1 VTTGF
6 TITELAELSGMTA
19 RNIRAHQSRGLLP
32 APRLVG
38 RVAYYDS
45 HHVARLA
52 LIRSLQ
58 LQGYSLA
65 AITRVIAATDSF
77 LPVIDGVRP
86 SREATDLPQLPSTV
100 PLSPGP
106 ELDAVEQAVPGGLA
120 RLVELGMVVHRDDG
134 PHAHFSVAGLG
145 GRVIREGV
153 PLDLFFRAGL
163 AAAELGHELGSLTA
177 AELDGRELTQEREDT
192 VRLFLQLLA
201 TVFELGFAHAA
212 GLPQGWAGG
221 GDLDAHDVEGPRVP
235 PED

>member
-1 VTTGF
+1 MTTGF

-32 APRLVG
+32 PPRLVG

-86 SREATDLPQLPSTV
+86 SRDASDLPELPSTV

-106 ELDAVEQAVPGGLA
+106 ELDAVAQAVPGGLA
-120 RLVELGMVVHRDDG
+120 RLVELGLVVERSDG

-145 GRVIREGV
+145 GRVVRDGV

-177 AELDGRELTQEREDT
+177 AELDGRELAQERADA

-221 GDLDAHDVEGPRVP
+221 GDPDAGDVGAPGEPI
-235 PED
+235 